1 VSCFPQKATGQTGF
15 RDGLAGDSGGSAGQI
30 IRAFDAAGTSAPVKL
45 DRSAKRRLLTVCED
59 WLDEMNIDGLP
70 EGIFDLRNALFDER
84 AYGQLD
90 E

>member
-1 VSCFPQKATGQTGF
+1 VTIPWDSRQALLDRLRQ
-15 RDGLAGDSGGSAGQI
+15 AGGAGQI

>member
-1 VSCFPQKATGQTGF
+1 
-15 RDGLAGDSGGSAGQI
+15 
-30 IRAFDAAGTSAPVKL
+30 
-45 DRSAKRRLLTVCED
+45 VCED